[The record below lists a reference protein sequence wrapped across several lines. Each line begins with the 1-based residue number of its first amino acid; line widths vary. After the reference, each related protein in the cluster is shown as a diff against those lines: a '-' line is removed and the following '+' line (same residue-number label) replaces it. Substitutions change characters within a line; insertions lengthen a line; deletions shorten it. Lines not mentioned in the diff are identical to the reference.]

1 MLKNKKFI
9 IAVKIVAFV
18 LIFCLMAE
26 GMGMLVYPKT
36 GETTPKMVL
45 YRQQKETPDVL
56 MLGTSAM
63 FRAIMPLLMDEIT
76 GLDTVDMCT
85 PAQTM
90 LSSYTLLKDSIKQ
103 GKVPETLILYT
114 NIRRFCREK
123 SSNYDFQVM
132 ANLPLSLDKLEMMYH
147 GFSMEEWP
155 ETLLN
160 AVRGRENFTLKA
172 MKRNLRSTYKISSN
186 PEEAPEELRPYIGK
200 GYNYD
205 TRKQDPAAVVLPN
218 NAVEVFSLAKAD
230 RTWYDKIA
238 ALCKE
243 HNIDLILLAVP
254 RLPATILASEDYD
267 GYHKYMQQLA
277 DETGAQFWDLTY
289 LKEDVMVVTS
299 EHFRDGYHG
308 NTSFAEPF
316 TRVLGAM
323 VKEHKAGTLDVSKY
337 LYDDYET
344 YTQLHQGVQ
353 AIFTKDKLQQKDD
366 IRNYLDVS
374 LIVGANTDAEY
385 RVLVAL
391 EDTEEYVLFQDWS
404 QEPRVVFGKDSL
416 PDGRY
421 DVKIEARPI
430 GGEVQQTLVKP
441 YTIK

>member
-1 MLKNKKFI
+1 MLKNKKLI

-26 GMGMLVYPKT
+26 CLGMLVYPKT
-36 GETTPKMVL
+36 GETTPKMVI

-63 FRAIMPLLMDEIT
+63 FRAIMPLLLDEVT
-76 GLDTVDMCT
+76 GLETVDMCT

-90 LSSYTLLKDSIKQ
+90 LSSYTLLKDSISQ
-103 GKVPETLILYT
+103 GKVPDTLILYT

-123 SSNYDFQVM
+123 TSNYDYQVM

-147 GFSMEEWP
+147 GFSVDEWP
-155 ETLLN
+155 ETLLK
-160 AVRGRENFTLKA
+160 AVRGRENLTWKA
-172 MKRNLRSTYKISSN
+172 MRRNLKSTYKLSTN
-186 PEEAPEELRPYIGK
+186 PEEAPEGLRPYIGK

-205 TRKQDPAAVVLPN
+205 TRKQDPAAIVLPN
-218 NAVEVFSLAKAD
+218 NAVEVFSLEAAD
-230 RTWYDKIA
+230 RTWYDKIVNI
-238 ALCKE
+238 CKE
-243 HNIDLILLAVP
+243 HNIDLIMIAVP

-267 GYHKYMQQLA
+267 GYHKYMEQLA
-277 DETGAQFWDLTY
+277 AENGTQFWDLTY
-289 LKEDVMVVTS
+289 VKEDVMVITS

-323 VKEHKAGTLDVSKY
+323 INDYMAGTLDKSKY
-337 LYDDYET
+337 LFDDYES
-344 YTQLHQGVQ
+344 YTQLHKGVQ
-353 AIFTKDKLQQKDD
+353 AIFTKDKLQQSKDVK
-366 IRNYLDVS
+366 NFLDVK
-374 LIVGANTDAEY
+374 LIVGADTEAEY
-385 RVLVAL
+385 RVLVSP
-391 EDTEEYVLFQDWS
+391 EDAEEYLLFQDWS
-404 QEPRVVFGKDSL
+404 TAPRVVFGKDSL

-421 DVKIEARPI
+421 DVKIEARPF
-430 GGEVQQTLVKP
+430 GGEIQQTLVKP